1 MGCERAIC
9 KRGIIVKITDL
20 GDFDGPVLIFGGP
33 HSNLQAFEALCD
45 AAEQMEI
52 PAERMICTGDVVAYC
67 ADAEATV
74 RAVRALGCTVV
85 AGNCEKQLAKGSDD
99 CACGFDDNSQCSIL
113 ARGWYAHALNQVSE
127 NSRDWMASC
136 PDIAVFTKGG
146 RRYAVIH
153 GGVTD
158 ISRFI
163 WPVSDEAV
171 FIEEIEAVE
180 ALVGSVDGIIAGHS
194 GIPFVDFV
202 GRKLWI
208 NAGAIGMPPND
219 GMAETRFVV
228 LDDEP
233 DIYSLSYDFNTA
245 RQAMEKAGLTQ
256 GYHAALSTG
265 FWPSEDTLPSVMR
278 RPKPADAC

>member
-1 MGCERAIC
+1 M
-9 KRGIIVKITDL
+9 KIKDL
-20 GDFDGPVLIFGGP
+20 GDFDGPMLLFGGP
-33 HSNLQAFEALCD
+33 YSNLQAFEALND
-45 AAEQMEI
+45 AAEQLEI
-52 PAERMICTGDVVAYC
+52 PAERVICTGDVVAYC

-74 RAVRALGCTVV
+74 QAVRAFGCTVV
-85 AGNCEKQLAKGSDD
+85 AGNCEKQLAEGSDD

-113 ARGWYAHALNQVSE
+113 ARGWYAHALDQVSQ

-136 PDIAVFTKGG
+136 PDIAVFTKDG

-163 WPVSDEAV
+163 WPVSDESV

-180 ALVGSVDGIIAGHS
+180 AMVGKVDGIIAGHS

-208 NAGAIGMPPND
+208 NVGAIGMPPND
-219 GMAETRFVV
+219 GSAQTRFVV

-233 DIYSLSYDFNTA
+233 DIYSLSYDFAAA
-245 RQAMEKAGLTQ
+245 RQAMESAGLTQ

-265 FWPSEDTLPSVMR
+265 FWPSEDTLPPVMCR
-278 RPKPADAC
+278 STPVDVC